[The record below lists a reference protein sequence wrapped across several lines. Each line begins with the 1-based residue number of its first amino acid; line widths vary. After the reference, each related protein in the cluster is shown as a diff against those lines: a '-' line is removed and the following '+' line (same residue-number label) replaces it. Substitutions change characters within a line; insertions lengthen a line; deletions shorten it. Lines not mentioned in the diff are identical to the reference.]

1 MSAVLRDADRER
13 EFAFGPTDHRA
24 IADLV
29 HAEAGIVLPPAKAQL
44 VYGRLA
50 RRVRSSGVA
59 DFADYVA
66 LLGRDHEERAAAID
80 ALTTNHT
87 SFFRENHHF
96 EQFMADLWPALS
108 DRLASGGRVRLWSSA
123 CSSGEEPFSWLMAI
137 LGGDRIAAGRL
148 AQRDFRM
155 LATDVSPRI
164 VAQATAGRYATD
176 TVKAVSGR
184 LRTAWLRRVEDGV
197 EIDPMLRA
205 LVTFRELNLLR
216 DWPMR
221 QRFDAIFCRNVMIY
235 FDEPTKARLQAR
247 LADRLL
253 PGGCLY
259 IGHSER
265 LVAEVASRF
274 VCLGHTI
281 YRKVGA

>member
-1 MSAVLRDADRER
+1 MSAALRDADREM

-24 IADLV
+24 IADIV

-59 DFADYVA
+59 GFAEYVA
-66 LLGRDHEERAAAID
+66 LLGHDDEERAAAID

-87 SFFRENHHF
+87 SFFRENHHY
-96 EQFMADLWPALS
+96 EHFMADIWPALS
-108 DRLASGGRVRLWSSA
+108 GRLASGGRVRLWSSA
-123 CSSGEEPFSWLMAI
+123 CSSGEEPYSWLMAI

-164 VAQATAGRYATD
+164 VAQATAGRYAND
-176 TVKAVSGR
+176 TVKTVSGR
-184 LRTAWLRRVEDGV
+184 LCTAWLRRVEDGV
-197 EIDPMLRA
+197 EIDSMLRA

-247 LADRLL
+247 LADQLQ
-253 PGGCLY
+253 PGGYLY

-274 VCLGHTI
+274 VCLGRTI
-281 YRKVGA
+281 YQKVVA